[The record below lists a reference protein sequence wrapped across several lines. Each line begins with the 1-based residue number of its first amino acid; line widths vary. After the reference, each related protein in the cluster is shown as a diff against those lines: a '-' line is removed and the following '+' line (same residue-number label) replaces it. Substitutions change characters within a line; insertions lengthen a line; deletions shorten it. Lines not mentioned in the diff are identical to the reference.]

1 VLEVNAPVDCVPLVA
16 SLPLHPPEA
25 VHEVALLAVQL
36 KLVLP
41 PLDTLVEPALKLTVG
56 AEAVTVTVADWVAL
70 PPAPVQVSMY
80 LVVVVRDV
88 VFAEPVVV
96 SVPDQPP
103 EAAQEVALLEL
114 QLKVD
119 ELLLFTVLGLAL
131 KATVGAAAVT
141 VTVEDCAA
149 LPPVPVQVNV

>member
-1 VLEVNAPVDCVPLVA
+1 
-16 SLPLHPPEA
+16 
-25 VHEVALLAVQL
+25 
-36 KLVLP
+36 
-41 PLDTLVEPALKLTVG
+41 
-56 AEAVTVTVADWVAL
+56 VAL

-80 LVVVVRDV
+80 LVVVVRDAV
-88 VFAEPVVV
+88 LAEPVVV

-114 QLKVD
+114 QFKVD
-119 ELLLFTVLGLAL
+119 DPSLFTVLGLAL